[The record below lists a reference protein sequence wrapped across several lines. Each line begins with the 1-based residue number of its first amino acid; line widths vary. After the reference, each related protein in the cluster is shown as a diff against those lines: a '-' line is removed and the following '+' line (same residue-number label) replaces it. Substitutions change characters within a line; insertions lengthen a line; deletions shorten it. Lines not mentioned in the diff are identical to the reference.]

1 MSFGR
6 MVCSV
11 LTLAVLAAGC
21 SQSPTAPT
29 AVLPGERGSLSQ
41 AAPPVSDGATNSPSS
56 AIDPPRALGVAR
68 FVAFGDSITFGVMSS
83 SDGSY
88 LYAAANGGYV
98 EQLEGDLNLLHQPQR
113 FSVTNDGLPG
123 ELATNA
129 VPRFRSM
136 LTSRR
141 PEGVLLLEGINDL
154 SNEVSPLAT
163 VNALRQMLDA
173 AAQMGV
179 PVAIATMYQT
189 YEAVHS
195 DGSVRENGADS
206 VPVFNAAVRALA
218 RGRLNVALVD
228 LEPLMGNRR
237 FVGGDGLHPTEAGF
251 DVMASAFRRVIEAA
265 YPVRGSFQ

>member
-1 MSFGR
+1 MSFRR
-6 MVCSV
+6 MVCPV
-11 LTLAVLAAGC
+11 LTLAVFAAGC

-29 AVLPGERGSLSQ
+29 ALALDERGSLSQ
-41 AAPPVSDGATNSPSS
+41 AASPVSNAATNSAST
-56 AIDPPRALGVAR
+56 AINPPRGLGVTR
-68 FVAFGDSITFGVMSS
+68 LVAFGDSITFGVMSAN
-83 SDGSY
+83 DGSY
-88 LYAAANGGYV
+88 LYASANGGYV

-123 ELATNA
+123 ELAVSA

-136 LTSRR
+136 LTTRR

-154 SNEVSPLAT
+154 SNGFSPSTT

-173 AAQMGV
+173 AAQIGV

-189 YEAVHS
+189 YEATHS
-195 DGSVRENGADS
+195 DGSVRENGAAS
-206 VPVFNAAVRALA
+206 VPAFNAAVRALVP
-218 RGRLNVALVD
+218 GRLNVALVD
-228 LEPLMGNRR
+228 LEPVMRDR
-237 FVGGDGLHPTEAGF
+237 QFVGGDGLHPTEAGF